1 MKTKIIAEI
10 GINHNGSL
18 DTAFEL
24 INIAKTAGFDYVKF
38 QKRTPELCV
47 PEAQKGIMKDTP
59 WGRMTYMD
67 YKNKIEF
74 KIIYIYYLKMSYL
87 EIIMGPMFSGKTEM
101 LINIY
106 NTYSLISK
114 PHNILL
120 STTFC
125 IAFNYHKDTRYGE
138 NIIASHNKKSIPS
151 INIEFQKNKI
161 TINIVPVNYFFVKKK
176 ESTKVQD

>member
-1 MKTKIIAEI
+1 
-10 GINHNGSL
+10 
-18 DTAFEL
+18 
-24 INIAKTAGFDYVKF
+24 
-38 QKRTPELCV
+38 
-47 PEAQKGIMKDTP
+47 
-59 WGRMTYMD
+59 
-67 YKNKIEF
+67 
-74 KIIYIYYLKMSYL
+74 MSYL

-151 INIEFQKNKI
+151 INIEFLSLQLLELQSSWISPIKI
-161 TINIVPVNYFFVKKK
+161 YFL
-176 ESTKVQD
+176 